1 MKLTPDQKK
10 LVLREIQSWRESRI
24 LPAEYCDFLM
34 NLYNE
39 GESFSGDQ
47 KHGNGKQGQ
56 GMGRN
61 GRGPLPSLGTS
72 AGHTS
77 TGASAGTREGRS
89 PFPFGRILLV
99 VGFLLL
105 FVIFGFNFTLFPQPM
120 QIGVLVFG
128 VVVAYVLAFRSRHDE
143 PTKRVTWLSIASFL
157 VAASGYFYLSIN
169 GLLED
174 RSALIQVMSVV
185 FFLWILTGSVGRSR
199 LITGL
204 GLAGELLMF
213 ATLLETVFEIGN
225 SPYGVQH
232 FYWLIPALAY
242 LFFAFQLGRFRVYV
256 APAFLFVGLL
266 GILGPDIRMLVFGV
280 PMDFFIQVIIFL
292 KLAVLVSL
300 FIAFGAQVKKWS
312 GHLSA

>member
-1 MKLTPDQKK
+1 
-10 LVLREIQSWRESRI
+10 
-24 LPAEYCDFLM
+24 M

-39 GESFSGDQ
+39 GETFSGDQ
-47 KHGNGKQGQ
+47 KQHGNGKQGQ
-56 GMGRN
+56 GVGRT
-61 GRGPLPSLGTS
+61 GRGSLPSLGTS
-72 AGHTS
+72 TGHAGT
-77 TGASAGTREGRS
+77 SAGDRQGRA
-89 PFPFGRILLV
+89 PFPFSRILLV

-128 VVVAYVLAFRSRHDE
+128 IVLAYVFAFRARRDE
-143 PTKRVTWLSIASFL
+143 PTKRVTWLSVASFL

-169 GLLED
+169 GLLDD
-174 RSALIQVMSVV
+174 RNALVQVMIVV
-185 FFLWILTGSVGRSR
+185 FFLWILTGGIGRSR
-199 LITGL
+199 LIAGL

-242 LFFAFQLGRFRVYV
+242 LFFAYQLGRFRVYI

-300 FIAFGAQVKKWS
+300 FIVFGARVKRWT